1 MNGQPVLSQE
11 AMTRRW
17 VHRRA
22 VCGHSGPAGRQRWV
36 RAKLPQRPGG
46 RQRLADEQWQIP
58 ERGPIRKD
66 LVLES
71 GQTRRKKSQKER
83 EAAGGQKLW
92 EEAWH
97 NYRPATC

>member
-11 AMTRRW
+11 AMTRRQ

-22 VCGHSGPAGRQRWV
+22 VCGHTGPAGRQRWV

-46 RQRLADEQWQIP
+46 RQRLADEQRQIP
-58 ERGPIRKD
+58 EWRPIRKD

-83 EAAGGQKLW
+83 EAAGGQKL
-92 EEAWH
+92 
-97 NYRPATC
+97 